1 MTKALITGGA
11 GFIGSHL
18 AETLLEKGQDVTII
32 DNLSTGSLD
41 NINHLVSNDN
51 FHYVVEN
58 ILNEG
63 VMDRLISECDIIY
76 HLAAAVGVDLIIK
89 RPVYVIENN
98 VMGTERVLRIANRYR
113 KKVLIASTSEIYGK
127 SDKIPFKEDDDRIL
141 GSTTKNRWSY
151 ACSKAIDEFLALA
164 YWHEHKLP
172 VVNFRLFNTIGPRQ
186 TGRYGMVAPRFVKQA
201 LMGEPLTVYGDG
213 NQSRCF
219 TDVRDVVRGII
230 ALSTEE
236 TAVGEVFNIGNNEEI
251 SILDLAKLVIY
262 MTGSPSRIELIPY
275 SEAYEKGF
283 EDMRRR
289 VPDISKMK
297 NLLDWSPKN
306 SLKTVLTNIITY
318 TKNETQCVETVGS
331 L

>member
-1 MTKALITGGA
+1 MAKALITGGA
-11 GFIGSHL
+11 GFVGSHL
-18 AETLLEKGQDVTII
+18 AEALLEVGQDVTII
-32 DNLSTGSLD
+32 DDLSTGTLD
-41 NINHLVSNDN
+41 NITHLSSNEH

-98 VMGTERVLRIANRYR
+98 VMGTENVLRIANRYR

-127 SDKIPFKEDDDRIL
+127 SEKIPFKEDDDRIL
-141 GSTTKNRWSY
+141 GTTTKNRWSY

-186 TGRYGMVAPRFVKQA
+186 TGRYGMVVPRFVRQA
-201 LMGEPLTVYGDG
+201 LKGEPLTVYGDG

-219 TDVRDVVRGII
+219 TDVRDVVRGLV

-236 TAVGEVFNIGNNEEI
+236 RAVGEVFNIGNNEEI
-251 SILDLAKLVIY
+251 SIMELAKLIIEK
-262 MTGSPSRIELIPY
+262 TGSPSEIQLIPY
-275 SEAYEKGF
+275 NEAYEKGF

-297 NLLDWSPKN
+297 SFLDWAPKS
-306 SLKTVLTNIITY
+306 SLDNVLNDIITY
-318 TKNETQCVETVGS
+318 TKNETQCIEKAGS